1 MLIRGKRFQT
11 TKKLDQMEWTAG
23 AGLPGKGVVVTGGG
37 GGIGRAVAN
46 AFAQYGARV
55 CVIDI
60 NGDAAASTAA
70 ELPNPDQHMSLGQD
84 LRDIGAH
91 GEMLD
96 RVRSQLGR
104 IDVLAHMAAV
114 LRRRNDVDEVTED
127 DWDYQ
132 VDTNLKATFFL
143 DRAAAKVMRAQGHGG
158 RIINFTSQGWWT
170 GGFGG
175 SVVYNAAK
183 GGVAT
188 MTRGLARTYATQG
201 ITVNAVAPGF
211 VDTPM
216 MRSGMTDEQL
226 TALDAQVPIGRM
238 AEPDEVAG
246 AVIFLASDHAGYI
259 TGATINVSGG
269 FLMY

>member
-1 MLIRGKRFQT
+1 MTQLNKPIGAP
-11 TKKLDQMEWTAG
+11 MEWTAG
-23 AGLPGKGVVVTGGG
+23 AGLAGKAVVVTGGARG
-37 GGIGRAVAN
+37 MGNAVAN
-46 AFAQYGARV
+46 AFAHYGARV
-55 CVIDI
+55 CIVDI
-60 NGDAAASTAA
+60 NGDAAAAA
-70 ELPNPDQHMSLGQD
+70 AAALPNPDQHMSVAQD
-84 LRDIGAH
+84 LRELAALD
-91 GEMLD
+91 EMFE

-104 IDVLAHMAAV
+104 VDVLAHLAAV
-114 LRRRNDVDEVTED
+114 LRRRNNVDEITEE
-127 DWDYQ
+127 DWDFQ
-132 VDTNLKATFFL
+132 VDTNLKATFFV
-143 DRAAAKVMRAQGHGG
+143 DRAAAKIMRAQGRGG

-188 MTRGLARTYATQG
+188 MTRGLARTYATEG
-201 ITVNAVAPGF
+201 ITVNAVSPGF

-216 MRSGMTDEQL
+216 MRDGSLTDEQL
-226 TALDAQVPIGRM
+226 DALGAQVPIGRM

-246 AVIFLASDHAGYI
+246 TVIFLASAHAAYI